1 MTRRF
6 VLIFILSAISLLV
19 ITSCKTKKSSENAKT
34 TSVIIETKFGNIKA
48 ILYNETPKH
57 RDNFI
62 KNVELGAYNGVIFH
76 RVINSFMIQGGDP
89 ATAANFKEDTTLLK
103 QFDYSIDAEFIPN
116 LIHKKGA
123 LAAARMPDNVN
134 PKKQS
139 SSTQFYIVQGKKF
152 TIDDLQNLAVRKTE
166 NAKNTAINNLVLQK
180 ANALIDEGKNP
191 NISKIYAQLSD
202 TLQQIKQHFIPYT
215 FSDEQINVYTTI
227 GGTPHLD
234 GDYTVFGEVIEGFDV
249 IDKIASVKT
258 NAADKPIEDVVMNI
272 KIVK

>member
-1 MTRRF
+1 MTRKF

-34 TSVIIETKFGNIKA
+34 TTVIIETQYGNIKA

>member
-1 MTRRF
+1 MTGKF
-6 VLIFILSAISLLV
+6 ALIFILSTISFLV
-19 ITSCKTKKSSENAKT
+19 ITSCKTKKFSENEKST
-34 TSVIIETKFGNIKA
+34 TVVIETQFGNIKA
-48 ILYNETPKH
+48 VLYNETPKH

-62 KNVELGAYNGVIFH
+62 KNVELGVYNGSIFH

-89 ATAANFKEDTTLLK
+89 ATAATYNNDSTSLK

-116 LIHKKGA
+116 FFHKKGA

-134 PKKQS
+134 PEKQS
-139 SSTQFYIVQGKKF
+139 SSTQFYIVQGKVF
-152 TIDDLQNLAVRKTE
+152 TLDELETLAVSKTE

-191 NISKIYAQLSD
+191 NFNEIYAQLSD
-202 TLQQIKQHFIPYT
+202 TIEHIKQHFSSYS
-215 FSDEQINVYTTI
+215 FSEEQKNIYTTV

-258 NAADKPIEDVVMNI
+258 NAADKPNEDVEMNI
-272 KIVK
+272 KIIK